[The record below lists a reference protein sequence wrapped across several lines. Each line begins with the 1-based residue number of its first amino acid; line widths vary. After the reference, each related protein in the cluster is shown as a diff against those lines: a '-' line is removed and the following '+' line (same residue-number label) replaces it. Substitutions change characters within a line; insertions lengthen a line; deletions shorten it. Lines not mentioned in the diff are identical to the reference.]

1 MDDSLAGKA
10 ALVTGG
16 ARRVGAAIARRL
28 HAAGAAVLIH
38 YRDSEA
44 DAARLA
50 SALNAARPKS
60 AAKVKAE
67 LLAPVAPRAL
77 VSAALES
84 FGRLDLVVNNASS
97 FFPVAVGAMEPSHWE
112 ELIGSNL
119 RAPLFIA
126 QQAAAELAKNDGS
139 IINIVDIHAE
149 RPLKGYA
156 LYSIAK
162 AGLAAM
168 TRSLALELAPRVRVN
183 GVAPG
188 AIVWPE
194 DGQFPDWIE
203 IQNPNVTPLN
213 LAGYFLTDNPVQLN
227 KWAFPAVT
235 LPPNGFLVVF
245 ASGKNRTGDT
255 NRLHTSFQLDAAGG
269 FLALVKPNGT
279 TIASAY
285 TYPSVKEDVSF
296 GIAQQQFATSL
307 IANSVPQILV
317 PTNASDLPANWN
329 QLAYS
334 PGSMI
339 VRCWTSL
346 MRTPRTATCSLG
358 DSQAFASAIM

>member
-38 YRDSEA
+38 YRDSET

-50 SALNAARPKS
+50 SELNAARPKS

-77 VSAALES
+77 VSAALET

-126 QQAAAELAKNDGS
+126 QQAAAELAKHDGS

-194 DGQFPDWIE
+194 DGQFPDPERARILAT
-203 IQNPNVTPLN
+203 TPL
-213 LAGYFLTDNPVQLN
+213 ARIGSPEDI
-227 KWAFPAVT
+227 ARAV
-235 LPPNGFLVVF
+235 
-245 ASGKNRTGDT
+245 
-255 NRLHTSFQLDAAGG
+255 H
-269 FLALVKPNGT
+269 FLACAPYVTG
-279 TIASAY
+279 
-285 TYPSVKEDVSF
+285 
-296 GIAQQQFATSL
+296 
-307 IANSVPQILV
+307 QIV
-317 PTNASDLPANWN
+317 AVDGGRS
-329 QLAYS
+329 
-334 PGSMI
+334 I
-339 VRCWTSL
+339 
-346 MRTPRTATCSLG
+346 
-358 DSQAFASAIM
+358 FI